1 LILLNAG
8 RRPTAQ
14 VVHAAARRSGKGTTM
29 ALKDILVVLFGDDG
43 DRHVIETVDA
53 TGLLAQAH
61 VAATLVTPIPDP
73 VFVGDMMGGS
83 IALGEFITS
92 VRKEAT
98 EAQDKIRA
106 VLGRT
111 NLGFEQRLVM
121 AQTLTASDMI
131 VTQARHVDLTVM
143 ARPAKDG
150 TGFRHEILEAVL
162 MGSGRPLLLLPP
174 GWKTDG
180 RVKTVFVAW
189 NAGRES
195 ARAVGDADDWFAAA
209 SKIVIGTVDAKPG
222 PRGHG
227 EAPGV
232 DIATHLARH
241 GFAVELRNIDSLG
254 AATGEAILEAA
265 ESAGADLIVVG
276 GYGHPRLQQALFGGV
291 TRTIVESSR
300 IPLLMSH

>member
-1 LILLNAG
+1 LILLNAAHSHD
-8 RRPTAQ
+8 AQ
-14 VVHAAARRSGKGTTM
+14 FCHCGVQAAWKGAEM

-43 DRHVIETVDA
+43 DRHVISSVDA
-53 TGLLAQAH
+53 MAMLAPAH
-61 VAATLVTPIPDP
+61 VAATLLAPIPDP
-73 VFVGDMMGGS
+73 VFVGDMMGGG

-98 EAQDKIRA
+98 ESQEKIHLA
-106 VLGRT
+106 LSRT

-121 AQTLTASDMI
+121 AQTLTACDMA

-143 ARPAKDG
+143 ARPSKDS
-150 TGFRHEILEAVL
+150 TGFRQEILEAIL
-162 MGSGRPLLLLPP
+162 MESGRPLLLLPP

-180 RVKTVFVAW
+180 RIQTVFVAW
-189 NAGRES
+189 NAGREA
-195 ARAVGDADDWFAAA
+195 ARAVGDAGDWLEAA

-222 PRGHG
+222 LRGHG

-254 AATGEAILEAA
+254 AATGDAILEAA
-265 ESAGADLIVVG
+265 EAAGADLIVVG
-276 GYGHPRLQQALFGGV
+276 GFGHPRLQQALFGGV
-291 TRTIVESSR
+291 TRTIVQSSKV
-300 IPLLMSH
+300 PLLMSH